1 MNCERALEILTSIRN
16 REDILCS
23 REEILELMK
32 FSLIEEYENNVPIEQ
47 IVRELE
53 TLKVNYSQ
61 INSGINEINKE
72 LLSLERDYEHLSLFS
87 KLLSFFY
94 IGKGQKLKSSISKMR
109 TKIKNENVQVSI
121 IKDQILNLNDQKQST
136 EQSVKVN
143 GIKVI
148 LTPNGE
154 NLIDEIRARKRFYS
168 QDLASL
174 MQTIEQLD
182 DTFVELINDVS
193 RVMIN
198 SSFSAIWAV
207 YMINLNNK
215 GLASAFNKIASKEY
229 IYKNAEKR
237 MMRLSISTLNQPNLP
252 IPTSASRIRGIE
264 NDIKYGF
271 RNDNPS
277 NDIKSAL
284 DKHRIYDSNLRS
296 ATTMLGKIISSWVE
310 HHPEDRMSGNNY
322 YDLLVDIFEKKPFGA
337 IFDELRYAYFILP
350 LVEDRDKY
358 NYFQNQLK
366 DIPEGSKF
374 FSTVAS
380 LFPWDPEETWM
391 VFLRAEMN
399 ILKAQSAKFIPEL
412 IEYALLLTM
421 NQKIIQIEN
430 NISESYLE
438 RWTNLVVPIVHLIT
452 YIFLEKDLQEYI
464 RRRPLAYIISPRY
477 YYRSSLH
484 YHVIG

>member
-1 MNCERALEILTSIRN
+1 MNCERALEILTSVKN

-32 FSLIEEYENNVPIEQ
+32 FSLIEEYENNVPIDQ

-53 TLKVNYSQ
+53 SLKANYSQ
-61 INSGINEINKE
+61 INSGINEINKD

-94 IGKGQKLKSSISKMR
+94 IGKGRKLKSSISKMR
-109 TKIKNENVQVSI
+109 TRIKNENVQVSI

-143 GIKVI
+143 GMKVI
-148 LTPNGE
+148 LTPNGD
-154 NLIDEIRARKRFYS
+154 NIIDEISARKRFYS
-168 QDLASL
+168 QELSSL
-174 MQTIEQLD
+174 VQTIERLD

-215 GLASAFNKIASKEY
+215 RLATAFNDLASKEY
-229 IYKNAEKR
+229 FYKNAEKR
-237 MMRLSISTLNQPNLP
+237 MMKLSIFTLNSPNFD
-252 IPTSASRIRGIE
+252 IPTSSSKIRAIE
-264 NDIKYGF
+264 NDMKYSF
-271 RNDNPS
+271 RTNNPS
-277 NDIKSAL
+277 SDIKKAL

-296 ATTMLGKIISSWVE
+296 ATTMIGRILSSWAE
-310 HHPEDRMSGNNY
+310 HHPEDTMSGNNY

-350 LVEDRDKY
+350 LVEDREKY
-358 NYFQNQLK
+358 NYYQDQLK

-452 YIFLEKDLQEYI
+452 YIFLEKDLKEYI

>member
-1 MNCERALEILTSIRN
+1 MKCERALEILTSVRN
-16 REDILCS
+16 RVDILCS
-23 REEILELMK
+23 REEILELIQY
-32 FSLIEEYENNVPIEQ
+32 SLIEEYENNVPIEQ
-47 IVRELE
+47 IIRELE
-53 TLKVNYSQ
+53 SLKANYSQ
-61 INSGINEINKE
+61 INSEINEINKE
-72 LLSLERDYEHLSLFS
+72 LLSLERNYEHLPLFS
-87 KLLSFFY
+87 KLLSYIF
-94 IGKGQKLKSSISKMR
+94 IGKGRKLKSSISKMS
-109 TKIKNENVQVSI
+109 TQIKNENVQVSI
-121 IKDQILNLNDQKQST
+121 IKGQILNLNDQKQST

-143 GIKVI
+143 GKKVV

-154 NLIDEIRARKRFYS
+154 NLIDEISARKRFYS
-168 QDLASL
+168 QDLSSL
-174 MQTIEQLD
+174 MQTIEKLD
-182 DTFVELINDVS
+182 DTFVDLINDVS
-193 RVMIN
+193 NVMIG

-215 GLASAFNKIASKEY
+215 RIASAFNNISSKEY
-229 IYKNAEKR
+229 FYKNAEKR
-237 MMRLSISTLNQPNLP
+237 MMKLSIYALNHPNSD
-252 IPTSASRIRGIE
+252 IPSSMSKIRTIE
-264 NDIKYGF
+264 NELRYGF
-271 RNDNPS
+271 RTNNPS
-277 NDIKSAL
+277 SDIKSAL
-284 DKHRIYDSNLRS
+284 DKYRIYDSNLRS
-296 ATTMLGKIISSWVE
+296 ASTMIGKLFSSWVE
-310 HHPEDRMSGNNY
+310 HHPEDSMSGNNY
-322 YDLLVDIFEKKPFGA
+322 YELLVDIFEKKPFGQ

-350 LVEDRDKY
+350 LVEDRDKF
-358 NYFQNQLK
+358 NYFQDQLK

-452 YIFLEKDLQEYI
+452 YVFLEKDLQEYI

>member
-1 MNCERALEILTSIRN
+1 MNCERALEILTSVRN
-16 REDILCS
+16 RVDILCS
-23 REEILELMK
+23 REEILELMNY
-32 FSLIEEYENNVPIEQ
+32 SLIEEYENNVPIEQ
-47 IVRELE
+47 IIRELE
-53 TLKVNYSQ
+53 SLKANYSQ
-61 INSGINEINKE
+61 INSEINEINKE

-87 KLLSFFY
+87 KLLSYIY
-94 IGKGQKLKSSISKMR
+94 IGKGRELKSSIAKMR
-109 TKIKNENVQVSI
+109 TRIKNENVQVSI

-143 GIKVI
+143 GKKVI

-154 NLIDEIRARKRFYS
+154 NLIDEISARKRFYS
-168 QDLASL
+168 QDLSLL
-174 MQTIEQLD
+174 MQTIENLD

-193 RVMIN
+193 RVMIG

-215 GLASAFNKIASKEY
+215 RLASAFNNIANNEY
-229 IYKNAEKR
+229 FYKNAEKR
-237 MMRLSISTLNQPNLP
+237 MMKLSIFALNQPNSD
-252 IPTSASRIRGIE
+252 IPTSAGKLRAIE
-264 NDIKYGF
+264 NDMRYDF
-271 RNDNPS
+271 RADNPS

-284 DKHRIYDSNLRS
+284 DKHRIYDTNLRS
-296 ATTMLGKIISSWVE
+296 ATTMIGKIFSSWAE
-310 HHPEDRMSGNNY
+310 HHPEDSMSGNNY
-322 YDLLVDIFEKKPFGA
+322 YDLLVDIFEKKPFGQ

-350 LVEDRDKY
+350 LVEDRDKF
-358 NYFQNQLK
+358 NYFQDQLK

-421 NQKIIQIEN
+421 NQRIIQIEN
-430 NISESYLE
+430 NIPESYLD

-452 YIFLEKDLQEYI
+452 YVFLEKDLQEYI